1 MREQGEVAH
10 GSGRGQRQ
18 RTEGR
23 GVVVVVVVAAI
34 SLFIALFFFF
44 ISLFIGSRLDH
55 ARLICAQGCE
65 GGEGAVGAR

>member
-34 SLFIALFFFF
+34 
-44 ISLFIGSRLDH
+44 ISLFIGSRLVH